1 MKRKQKRI
9 LVRIII
15 SAILF
20 ITFLILP
27 LENEY
32 LKLAAALV
40 PYAVIGWDILY
51 KSARNIAHG
60 QIFDENFLM
69 SVASIG
75 SFISGY
81 ISGSGDYAEGTAVM
95 LFYQVGE
102 LFQSLAIHNS
112 RKSISSLMDICP
124 DTANLECEDK
134 SVKEVLP
141 EEVPIGSIIVVKP
154 GERIPIDG
162 IVESGS
168 ASIDTSAL
176 TGESVPRDITAGD
189 NVISGC
195 INLNSVLKIRTTKD
209 FGQSTVSK
217 ILELVENAAEKKSK
231 TENFITKFARYYT
244 PLVVFAAAA
253 LAIIPSVI
261 TGSWITWIN
270 RALIFLVISCPCALV
285 ISVPLSFF
293 GGIGRAS
300 KSGILIK
307 GSNYIEAVSKAEVI
321 VFDKTGT
328 LTQGIFK
335 VTSICSEKMPE
346 EQLLKYAAYSES
358 FSSHPIALSI
368 LEAYGKP
375 TAKTS
380 VSNYTEIAGFGI
392 KCEIDGKQI
401 FVGNDKLMALNNI
414 KSKSCSNTG
423 TVVHISVDGVYAGHI
438 IISDQIKED
447 AAEAINSLK
456 KNGIKKTVM
465 LTGDSKTVG
474 EDVAGKLGID
484 EVYCELLPDN
494 KVEIVEKLLSDL
506 PDNSRLIFVGDGIN
520 DAPVIS
526 RADVGIA
533 MGCAGSDAAIEAA
546 DIVLMDDK
554 PSKIAEAMKI
564 SKKIIG
570 IAYQNIV
577 FALGVK
583 ILVLILGSL
592 GCANMWAAVFADVG
606 VSVIAIINAMRTMR
620 IK

>member
-335 VTSICSEKMPE
+335 VTSICSENMPE

-380 VSNYTEIAGFGI
+380 VRNYTEIAGFGI

>member
-124 DTANLECEDK
+124 DTANLECDDE
-134 SVKEVLP
+134 SIKEVLP

-335 VTSICSEKMPE
+335 VTSICSENMPE

>member
-1 MKRKQKRI
+1 M
-9 LVRIII
+9 
-15 SAILF
+15 
-20 ITFLILP
+20 
-27 LENEY
+27 
-32 LKLAAALV
+32 
-40 PYAVIGWDILY
+40 
-51 KSARNIAHG
+51 
-60 QIFDENFLM
+60 
-69 SVASIG
+69 
-75 SFISGY
+75 
-81 ISGSGDYAEGTAVM
+81 
-95 LFYQVGE
+95 
-102 LFQSLAIHNS
+102 
-112 RKSISSLMDICP
+112 
-124 DTANLECEDK
+124 
-134 SVKEVLP
+134 
-141 EEVPIGSIIVVKP
+141 
-154 GERIPIDG
+154 
-162 IVESGS
+162 
-168 ASIDTSAL
+168 
-176 TGESVPRDITAGD
+176 
-189 NVISGC
+189 
-195 INLNSVLKIRTTKD
+195 
-209 FGQSTVSK
+209 
-217 ILELVENAAEKKSK
+217 ENAAEKKSK

-335 VTSICSEKMPE
+335 VTSICSENMPE

-380 VSNYTEIAGFGI
+380 VRNYTEIAGFGI